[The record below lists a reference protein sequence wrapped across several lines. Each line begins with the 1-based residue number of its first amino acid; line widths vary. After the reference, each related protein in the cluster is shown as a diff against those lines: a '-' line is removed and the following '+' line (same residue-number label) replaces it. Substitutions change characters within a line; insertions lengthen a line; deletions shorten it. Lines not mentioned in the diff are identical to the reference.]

1 MDIKRLLNKK
11 GWTGRELGIIELT
24 NMAVQF
30 RQALQGEEIKPLIE
44 TSQLQKMV
52 NDIKD
57 PVQGRAY
64 NGYIAIHEWLSLK
77 YNIAQ
82 TQIQQAQLQYRT
94 LEGFITTAILAE
106 DVYRYVEQLPA
117 IMTQK
122 QYDKAREE
130 GIEAYLTDED
140 GEDLQS
146 NIFNLIERATAF
158 YLHKLQTEPEKPNPL
173 KAIRKKYIAQPV
185 KSKLILDR
193 YNEVTGE
200 GYYTLE
206 DGRRSDQMTSEEWQ
220 EAITTP
226 KMKEALTQMRAT
238 DGSGTDYTRAIAQ
251 QRLIDRSRVIFN
263 GGTEEE
269 ADKAQHKADYE
280 RGLAV
285 PAEWHTY
292 TEPPTDLTKWDIIE
306 QELLLEFY
314 PASLDGEDPYTESN
328 FNASMEDF
336 KKEFS
341 ELVNAML
348 SDMDKRYFKGD
359 KVQTSKL
366 PVKEWATT
374 LISWR
379 RLYELDFYGE
389 RAEAESDTSIFNGNK
404 RALFNGV
411 AIVRPSDILNKSRL
425 IDEQGY
431 YIEPEIQSSLEN
443 FSLEA
448 FFTEAEDYATNIE
461 VMETSR
467 ETFLDS
473 YYFIIGYNYAIDRI
487 AAVYD
492 VPELEVFK
500 MSIEELSDRIDAFN
514 ALVPVLYRR
523 IKDTDY
529 SDKELQAKK
538 LQVLKDY
545 FQPVEYKALAIPED
559 HKKQIEE
566 LLEDFKAFKPE
577 NADRFY
583 NLLCTRP
590 KTEGAGA

>member
-30 RQALQGEEIKPLIE
+30 RQALQGEEPKPLIE

-52 NDIKD
+52 NEIKD

-64 NGYIAIHEWLSLK
+64 NGYISIHEWLSLK

-122 QYDKAREE
+122 QYDEAREK
-130 GIEAYLTDED
+130 GIEEYLTDED
-140 GEDLQS
+140 GKDLQS

-193 YNEVTGE
+193 YNEVMGA

-206 DGRRSDQMTSEEWQ
+206 DGRKSDQMTNEEWQ
-220 EAITTP
+220 EALTTP

-263 GGTEEE
+263 GGTAEE
-269 ADKAQHKADYE
+269 ADKAQEKADYE
-280 RGLAV
+280 RGLATPV
-285 PAEWHTY
+285 KWHTY

-314 PASLDGEDPYTESN
+314 PASLDGEDPYSESN

-336 KKEFS
+336 KEEFS
-341 ELVNAML
+341 ELVAAML

-359 KVQTSKL
+359 KIQASKL
-366 PVKEWATT
+366 PVKEWATA

-379 RLYELDFYGE
+379 RLLELDFYGE

-411 AIVRPSDILNKSRL
+411 AIVRPSDLLNKSRR
-425 IDEQGY
+425 INEQGY

-467 ETFLDS
+467 KTFLDS

-514 ALVPVLYRR
+514 ALMPVLYRR

-545 FQPVEYKALAIPED
+545 FQPVEYEALAIPEKN
-559 HKKQIEE
+559 KKEIEE

-590 KTEGAGA
+590 TGEGA

>member
-1 MDIKRLLNKK
+1 M
-11 GWTGRELGIIELT
+11 TG
-24 NMAVQF
+24 
-30 RQALQGEEIKPLIE
+30 
-44 TSQLQKMV
+44 
-52 NDIKD
+52 
-57 PVQGRAY
+57 
-64 NGYIAIHEWLSLK
+64 
-77 YNIAQ
+77 
-82 TQIQQAQLQYRT
+82 
-94 LEGFITTAILAE
+94 
-106 DVYRYVEQLPA
+106 
-117 IMTQK
+117 
-122 QYDKAREE
+122 
-130 GIEAYLTDED
+130 
-140 GEDLQS
+140 
-146 NIFNLIERATAF
+146 
-158 YLHKLQTEPEKPNPL
+158 
-173 KAIRKKYIAQPV
+173 
-185 KSKLILDR
+185 
-193 YNEVTGE
+193 
-200 GYYTLE
+200 
-206 DGRRSDQMTSEEWQ
+206 EEWQ

-226 KMKEALTQMRAT
+226 KMKEALTQRAT
-238 DGSGTDYTRAIAQ
+238 DGSGTDYTRAIAEL
-251 QRLIDRSRVIFN
+251 RLMDRSRVIFN

-341 ELVNAML
+341 ELVTAML
-348 SDMDKRYFKGD
+348 SDMDKRYFKGE

-366 PVKEWATT
+366 PVKEWGSTT
-374 LISWR
+374 ISWR

-389 RAEAESDTSIFNGNK
+389 RAEAESDTSIFNANK

-411 AIVRPSDILNKSRL
+411 AIVRPSDLLNQSRR
-425 IDEQGY
+425 IDEQGFY
-431 YIEPEIQSSLEN
+431 KEPEIQSSLEN

-559 HKKQIEE
+559 RKTQIEE

-590 KTEGAGA
+590 KTEGEGV

>member
-1 MDIKRLLNKK
+1 MDMKRLLNKK

-30 RQALQGEEIKPLIE
+30 RQALQGEEPKPLIE

-52 NDIKD
+52 NEIKD

-64 NGYIAIHEWLSLK
+64 NGYISIHEWLSLK

-122 QYDKAREE
+122 QYDEAREK

-140 GEDLQS
+140 GKDLQS
-146 NIFNLIERATAF
+146 NIFNLIERATVF

-173 KAIRKKYIAQPV
+173 KAIRKKYIAKPV

-193 YNEVTGE
+193 YNEVMGE

-206 DGRRSDQMTSEEWQ
+206 DGRRSDQMTAEEWQ
-220 EAITTP
+220 DAIT
-226 KMKEALTQMRAT
+226 RAT
-238 DGSGTDYTRAIAQ
+238 DETDTIAQ
-251 QRLIDRSRVIFN
+251 QRIIDRSRVIFN

-269 ADKAQHKADYE
+269 ADKAQEKADYE
-280 RGLAV
+280 RGLAASV
-285 PAEWHTY
+285 KWHTY

-306 QELLLEFY
+306 QELLLDFY
-314 PASLDGEDPYTESN
+314 PASLDGENPYSESN
-328 FNASMEDF
+328 FNTSMEDF
-336 KKEFS
+336 KEEFS
-341 ELVNAML
+341 ELVAAML

-359 KVQTSKL
+359 KIQASKL

-411 AIVRPSDILNKSRL
+411 AIVRPSDLLYKSCR

-431 YIEPEIQSSLEN
+431 YTEPEIQSSLKK

-448 FFTEAEDYATNIE
+448 FFTEAEDYASNIE

-473 YYFIIGYNYAIDRI
+473 YYFIIGYNYAVDRI

-514 ALVPVLYRR
+514 ALVPVLYTR

-529 SDKELQAKK
+529 SDKELQATK

-545 FQPVEYKALAIPED
+545 FQPVEYKALAIPEKN
-559 HKKQIEE
+559 KKEIEE

-590 KTEGAGA
+590 TGEGA

>member
-1 MDIKRLLNKK
+1 MDMKRLLNKK

-30 RQALQGEEIKPLIE
+30 RQALQGEEPKPLIE

-52 NDIKD
+52 NEIKD

-64 NGYIAIHEWLSLK
+64 NGYISIHEWLSLK

-193 YNEVTGE
+193 YNEVSGE

-220 EAITTP
+220 KTLEEDING
-226 KMKEALTQMRAT
+226 ET
-238 DGSGTDYTRAIAQ
+238 DTIAQ
-251 QRLIDRSRVIFN
+251 QRIIDRSRVIFN

-269 ADKAQHKADYE
+269 ADKAQEKADYE
-280 RGLAV
+280 RGLATPV
-285 PAEWHTY
+285 KWHTY

-306 QELLLEFY
+306 QELLFEFY
-314 PASLDGEDPYTESN
+314 PASLDGEDPYSESN
-328 FNASMEDF
+328 FNTSMEDF
-336 KKEFS
+336 KEEFS
-341 ELVNAML
+341 ELVAAML

-359 KVQTSKL
+359 KVQASKL
-366 PVKEWATT
+366 PVKEWGTT

-411 AIVRPSDILNKSRL
+411 AIVRPSDLLYKCCR

-431 YIEPEIQSSLEN
+431 YTEPEIQSSLKK

-448 FFTEAEDYATNIE
+448 FFTEAEDYASNIE

-473 YYFIIGYNYAIDRI
+473 YYFIIGYNYAVDRI

-514 ALVPVLYRR
+514 ALVPVLYSR
-523 IKDTDY
+523 IKYTDY
-529 SDKELQAKK
+529 GDKELQAMK
-538 LQVLKDY
+538 LKVLKDY
-545 FQPVEYKALAIPED
+545 FQPVEYKALAIPEKN
-559 HKKQIEE
+559 KKEIEE

-590 KTEGAGA
+590 KTDGEGAY

>member
-1 MDIKRLLNKK
+1 MDMKRLLNKK

-30 RQALQGEEIKPLIE
+30 RQALQGEEPKPLIE

-52 NDIKD
+52 NEIKD

-64 NGYIAIHEWLSLK
+64 NGYISIHEWLSLK

-122 QYDKAREE
+122 QYDEAREK

-140 GEDLQS
+140 GKDLQS
-146 NIFNLIERATAF
+146 NIFNLIERATVF

-173 KAIRKKYIAQPV
+173 KAIRKKYIAKPV

-193 YNEVTGE
+193 YNEVMGE

-206 DGRRSDQMTSEEWQ
+206 DGRRSDQMTAEEWQ
-220 EAITTP
+220 DAIT
-226 KMKEALTQMRAT
+226 RAT
-238 DGSGTDYTRAIAQ
+238 DETDTIAQ
-251 QRLIDRSRVIFN
+251 QRIIDRSRVIFN

-269 ADKAQHKADYE
+269 ADKAQEKADYE
-280 RGLAV
+280 RGLAASV
-285 PAEWHTY
+285 KWHTY

-306 QELLLEFY
+306 QELLLDFY
-314 PASLDGEDPYTESN
+314 PASLDGENPYSESN
-328 FNASMEDF
+328 FNTSMEDF
-336 KKEFS
+336 KEEFS
-341 ELVNAML
+341 ELVAAML

-359 KVQTSKL
+359 KVQASKL

-411 AIVRPSDILNKSRL
+411 AIVRPSDLLYKSCR

-431 YIEPEIQSSLEN
+431 YTEPEIQSSLKKY
-443 FSLEA
+443 SLEA
-448 FFTEAEDYATNIE
+448 FFTEAEDYASNIE

-473 YYFIIGYNYAIDRI
+473 YYFIIGYNYAVDRI

-514 ALVPVLYRR
+514 ALVPVLYTR

-529 SDKELQAKK
+529 SDKELQATK

-545 FQPVEYKALAIPED
+545 FQPVEYKALAIPEKN
-559 HKKQIEE
+559 KKEIEE

-590 KTEGAGA
+590 TGEGA

>member
-1 MDIKRLLNKK
+1 MDMKRLLNKK

-30 RQALQGEEIKPLIE
+30 RQALQGEEPKPLIE

-52 NDIKD
+52 NEIKD

-64 NGYIAIHEWLSLK
+64 NGYISIHEWLSLK

-94 LEGFITTAILAE
+94 LEGFITIAILAE

-122 QYDKAREE
+122 QYDEAREK

-220 EAITTP
+220 DAIT
-226 KMKEALTQMRAT
+226 RAT
-238 DGSGTDYTRAIAQ
+238 DETDTIAQ
-251 QRLIDRSRVIFN
+251 QRIIDRSRVIFN

-269 ADKAQHKADYE
+269 ADKAQEKADYE
-280 RGLAV
+280 RGLATPV
-285 PAEWHTY
+285 KWHTY

-306 QELLLEFY
+306 QELLFEFY
-314 PASLDGEDPYTESN
+314 PASLDGEDPYSESN
-328 FNASMEDF
+328 FNTSMEDF
-336 KKEFS
+336 KEEFS
-341 ELVNAML
+341 ELVAAML

-359 KVQTSKL
+359 KVQASKL

-411 AIVRPSDILNKSRL
+411 AIVRPSDLLYKSCR

-431 YIEPEIQSSLEN
+431 YTEPEIQSSLKK

-448 FFTEAEDYATNIE
+448 FFTEAEDYASNIE

-473 YYFIIGYNYAIDRI
+473 YYFIIGYNYAVDRI

-514 ALVPVLYRR
+514 ALVPVLYSR
-523 IKDTDY
+523 IKYTDY
-529 SDKELQAKK
+529 GDKELQAMK
-538 LQVLKDY
+538 LKVLKDY
-545 FQPVEYKALAIPED
+545 FQPVEYKALAIPEKN
-559 HKKQIEE
+559 KKEIEE

-590 KTEGAGA
+590 KTEGEGA

>member
-30 RQALQGEEIKPLIE
+30 RQALQGEEPKPLIE

-52 NDIKD
+52 NEIKD

-64 NGYIAIHEWLSLK
+64 NGYISIHEWLSLK

-122 QYDKAREE
+122 QYDEAREQ

-140 GEDLQS
+140 GKDLQS

-220 EAITTP
+220 EALTTP

-251 QRLIDRSRVIFN
+251 QRLIDHSRVIFN

-269 ADKAQHKADYE
+269 ADKAQEKADYE
-280 RGLAV
+280 RGLAAPV
-285 PAEWHTY
+285 KWHTY

-314 PASLDGEDPYTESN
+314 PASLDGEDPYSESN

-336 KKEFS
+336 KEEFS
-341 ELVNAML
+341 ELVAAML

-359 KVQTSKL
+359 KIQASKL
-366 PVKEWATT
+366 PVKEWETT

-389 RAEAESDTSIFNGNK
+389 RAEAESDTRIFNGNK

-411 AIVRPSDILNKSRL
+411 AIVRPSDLLNKSRR

-448 FFTEAEDYATNIE
+448 FFTEAEDYASNIE

-514 ALVPVLYRR
+514 ALVPVLYSR

-545 FQPVEYKALAIPED
+545 FQPVEYKALAIPE
-559 HKKQIEE
+559 KNIKEIEE

-590 KTEGAGA
+590 TGEGA